1 MIMGVASIFK
11 KVANLDIA
19 RNQRSCF
26 IAEISELMRS
36 LLYTKVSSKKS
47 KGKGLKWQKLK

>member
-47 KGKGLKWQKLK
+47 KGKGLKK